1 MLVQATLCK
10 QSLFLKD
17 LMDVLVLLVEKENA
31 ELTVFL
37 VVLAFLGFQV
47 TQLVAFLVHL
57 ALKVARV

>member
-1 MLVQATLCK
+1 
-10 QSLFLKD
+10 
-17 LMDVLVLLVEKENA
+17 MDVLVLLVEKENA